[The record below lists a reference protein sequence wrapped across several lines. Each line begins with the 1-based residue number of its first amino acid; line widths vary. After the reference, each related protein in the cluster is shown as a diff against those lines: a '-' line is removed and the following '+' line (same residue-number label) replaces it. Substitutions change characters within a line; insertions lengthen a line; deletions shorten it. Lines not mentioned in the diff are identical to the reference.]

1 MHMLEPNCKEFL
13 YWLRRDPY
21 VILVQ
26 SESSTQTSL
35 VADKNIVVIW

>member
-1 MHMLEPNCKEFL
+1 MRMRELNCKEFF
-13 YWLRRDPY
+13 YWSRRDPFL
-21 VILVQ
+21 ILAQ